1 MEKILEGKMTET
13 RNVKSM
19 RMDSMGVK
27 EILMLINEEDKR
39 VPESIQEVIPEI
51 EKAVELVI
59 GAFNNGGRFI

>member
-39 VPESIQEVIPEI
+39 VPESV
-51 EKAVELVI
+51 
-59 GAFNNGGRFI
+59 